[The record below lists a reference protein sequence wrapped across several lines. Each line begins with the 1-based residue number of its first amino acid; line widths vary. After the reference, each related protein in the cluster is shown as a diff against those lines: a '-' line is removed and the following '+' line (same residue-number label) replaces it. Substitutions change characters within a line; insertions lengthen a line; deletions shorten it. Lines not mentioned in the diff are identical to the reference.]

1 MWPNPQSVASNYRPD
16 TVQKK
21 KLSIKD
27 FFSKCDQIRSFL
39 RIWSHLLKKS
49 LMKNFI
55 FCAVIF
61 CCIFIGSHMKPSKPK
76 SLFLYVECFQNEMQA
91 SKIERQISFLLP
103 SLLICLH
110 FPVFIVNFEHISQD
124 VLVFLLFTLNI
135 YSRLSITWLFI
146 TRTSP

>member
-16 TVQKK
+16 TAQKK

-91 SKIERQISFLLP
+91 SKIERQIRFLLP
-103 SLLICLH
+103 SLLICRH
-110 FPVFIVNFEHISQD
+110 FPAFIVNFEHISQD

-135 YSRLSITWLFI
+135 YSSLSVTWLFI